1 MKKIKLGDKVKD
13 PITGFEG
20 IAYSR
25 ISYLQGCDRIG
36 IQAPMIQKEGEAPI
50 VPELYHVDE
59 PQLELVETLP
69 KTKKTTTGGAS
80 GYSISKQSADG
91 RK

>member
-1 MKKIKLGDKVKD
+1 MKKIKLGDKVRD

-36 IQAPMIQKEGEAPI
+36 IQASVIVEKGKAPI

-59 PQLELVETLP
+59 PQLDLVKILP
-69 KTKKTTTGGAS
+69 KKKKTTTGGAS
-80 GYSISKQSADG
+80 YFGSSQK
-91 RK
+91 R